1 MKSVSSANSWILRSH
16 HRDSPTPEPL
26 TPTYTSPRLAP
37 PPPSFP
43 DSPAK
48 SSFKAGFATVFSRK
62 PPKPPSIHS
71 AYSTSTA
78 TSSSETRSL
87 HPYSVVP
94 MGPLPVVSNH
104 SAPDDDDEC
113 PVCLEPLSFSFRL
126 PGEKPHIV
134 PECGHALHEVRISDP
149 IRPPISP
156 VCCRPASQPS
166 MDRLRVSRRALS
178 RGKPILACVGSAGAQ

>member
-1 MKSVSSANSWILRSH
+1 MKSVSSGNSWILRSH

-26 TPTYTSPRLAP
+26 TPTYISPRLAP
-37 PPPSFP
+37 PPPNFL

-48 SSFKAGFATVFSRK
+48 AAFKAGFATVFSRK
-62 PPKPPSIHS
+62 PPKAPSLHS

-87 HPYSVVP
+87 HPFSAVP
-94 MGPLPVVSNH
+94 MGPLPVVSSH

-134 PECGHALHEVRISDP
+134 PECGHALHEVRIS
-149 IRPPISP
+149 SP
-156 VCCRPASQPS
+156 SGSLAHQSAGLLHRRLRAPSQP
-166 MDRLRVSRRALS
+166 
-178 RGKPILACVGSAGAQ
+178 AGARHPEEN